1 MINPS
6 DGLNKHN
13 AYEWSNIWE
22 REFEL
27 SREINLNVI
36 YRNLSLNRIWGGLSE
51 DGFANS
57 LFLRKKPNDFTNYTC
72 TCVHCI
78 AHHSISDSKCQ
89 HFRRY
94 VVFILL
100 FFHQKPKMRDYSV
113 HGFSTS
119 IFRCG
124 SASIPQTEKVNGS
137 LLCWYCDDIIST
149 YNSDEIHARSI
160 FWRYLFI
167 YIL

>member
-1 MINPS
+1 MDLQIHCS
-6 DGLNKHN
+6 YG
-13 AYEWSNIWE
+13 
-22 REFEL
+22 
-27 SREINLNVI
+27 
-36 YRNLSLNRIWGGLSE
+36 
-51 DGFANS
+51 
-57 LFLRKKPNDFTNYTC
+57 KKPNDFTNYTC

-78 AHHSISDSKCQ
+78 AHHSISELKCQ

-124 SASIPQTEKVNGS
+124 SASIPQIYPVLLGKGKWIIVVLILWWYYQHVQQRWDSREKHI
-137 LLCWYCDDIIST
+137 LKI
-149 YNSDEIHARSI
+149 
-160 FWRYLFI
+160 FI
-167 YIL
+167 YIYFIVLLFTTNEAIEHWLIFVSFNRDWEWKI